1 MELYTILYL
10 LCSRC
15 LTFWVEDED
24 EDDVASQLVVSQS
37 FIFLWRDLFGYA
49 AAAAAVVV
57 V

>member
-1 MELYTILYL
+1 MELYRILFL

-15 LTFWVEDED
+15 LFWVEDED

-49 AAAAAVVV
+49 AAAAAAVV
-57 V
+57 